1 MGIERRDF
9 LKLAA
14 AAGFVL
20 AGPSVAPRV
29 ARAEG
34 PYRGPFWVTIHAGG
48 GWDPTM
54 LCDPKGRAGEDDP
67 EPINRYDRGEIET
80 VGPFSFAPVEGHRA
94 FFERFRDDL
103 LVINGLDA
111 GTNSHDTG
119 TRHIWSGG
127 FDANMPSIAAL
138 VAATRGDT
146 PALGYLSFGGYEQ
159 TDQLVAPTRIPSVTA
174 INEIAYPHRI
184 DTRYEDSLLLRPEAY
199 DRIAA
204 ARAARLERLA
214 EHATLPREQRA
225 MSVLFETGEADNEL
239 TRLTAALPET
249 VDASNNPLR
258 RQAEV
263 ACAAFAS
270 GLSVSAGLSVGG
282 FDTHGDH
289 DNRHTAAMRQVIEGL
304 THLWDEAERQ
314 GIADQLVVA
323 IGSDFAR
330 TPWYNATNGKDHWSV
345 TSMMLMGAGIR
356 GGRVIGA
363 TDENQLPVLVNP
375 STLQADPGGIRLTPG
390 HVHSALRRLA
400 GIESHPLTAPYMLD
414 GEALDLLT

>member
-1 MGIERRDF
+1 
-9 LKLAA
+9 
-14 AAGFVL
+14 
-20 AGPSVAPRV
+20 
-29 ARAEG
+29 
-34 PYRGPFWVTIHAGG
+34 
-48 GWDPTM
+48 
-54 LCDPKGRAGEDDP
+54 
-67 EPINRYDRGEIET
+67 
-80 VGPFSFAPVEGHRA
+80 
-94 FFERFRDDL
+94 
-103 LVINGLDA
+103 
-111 GTNSHDTG
+111 
-119 TRHIWSGG
+119 
-127 FDANMPSIAAL
+127 MPSIAAL

-375 STLQADPGGIRLTPG
+375 STLQADPEGIRLTPG